1 MFNFDMFRAK
11 KPEGGLVKEV
21 MNNKTEEEQAKA
33 QARIEGL
40 AFQKA
45 LIEIMDELSEEELD
59 QLEASAASLG
69 KEKFAESIRE
79 QYPNFNTRFAEIKQE
94 LTANLESSLEE
105 ADGIDTDTAG
115 RIGELAFTSA
125 MNEIIAE
132 ADNEDIDAL
141 NSIMESNY
149 SLEEKMK
156 MVEEKMPNF
165 KEVLDKKSNE
175 TSSDLSR
182 LAQMTMEKVAKLKK
196 ERGLE

>member
-1 MFNFDMFRAK
+1 MFRAK

-59 QLEASAASLG
+59 QLEANAASLG

-115 RIGELAFTSA
+115 RIGELAFTGA

-141 NSIMESNY
+141 NSIMESNVN
-149 SLEEKMK
+149 LEEKMK

-165 KEVLDKKSNE
+165 KEVLDRKSNE